1 MNNIKT
7 VQDYIKLF
15 LKGVAMGGADVVPGV
30 SGGTIAFITGI
41 YETLLNAIKSFDA
54 EAVRLLFRFKI
65 AAFWHH
71 VNGSFLL
78 TLLSGIVLSI
88 VTLAK
93 VIHFLLEYYPIQLWS
108 FFFGLIIIATYVVA
122 RAITKWSAG
131 IVFAGFIGIAFAYWI
146 TQFTPA
152 ETPASLLFIF
162 ITGAVAICAMILPGI
177 SGSFLLLI
185 MGKYAY
191 ILGAINERNIEV
203 IVVFALGCVVGILT
217 FARVISWLLE
227 HYHNLAVALLAGFM
241 LGSLNKIW
249 PWKVVISTRLNS
261 SGEEVPFL
269 TENVF
274 PHIYENATGNPA
286 FVGQAILFMLL
297 GIGIVIVLEKL
308 ATRNEKIARPA

>member
-1 MNNIKT
+1 
-7 VQDYIKLF
+7 
-15 LKGVAMGGADVVPGV
+15 MGGADVVPGV

-41 YETLLNAIKSFDA
+41 YETLLNSIKSFDA

-71 VNGSFLL
+71 INGNFLL
-78 TLLSGIVLSI
+78 TLLSGIILSI
-88 VTLAK
+88 ITFAK
-93 VIHFLLEYYPIQLWS
+93 VIQFLLEYYPIQLWS

-122 RAITKWSAG
+122 REIFNWSAG
-131 IVFAGFIGIAFAYWI
+131 TVIAGFIGIAFAYWI
-146 TQFTPA
+146 TQITPA
-152 ETPASLLFIF
+152 DTPVSLLFIF

-191 ILGAINERNIEV
+191 ILEAINERNIVV
-203 IVVFALGCVVGILT
+203 IGVFALGCVVGILT
-217 FARVISWLLE
+217 FARVISWLLKQ
-227 HYHNLAVALLAGFM
+227 YHNLAVALLAGFM

-249 PWKVVISTRLNS
+249 PWKVIVSTRLNS

-269 TENVF
+269 TKNVL
-274 PHIYENATGNPA
+274 PHIYENSTGNPA
-286 FVGQAILFMLL
+286 FVGQAVLFMIL

-308 ATRNEKIARPA
+308 ATRNEKVARPA